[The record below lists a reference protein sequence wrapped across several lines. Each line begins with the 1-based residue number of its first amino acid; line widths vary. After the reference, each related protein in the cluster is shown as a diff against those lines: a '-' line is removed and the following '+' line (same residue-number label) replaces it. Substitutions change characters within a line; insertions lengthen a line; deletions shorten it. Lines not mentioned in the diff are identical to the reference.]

1 MSLTFFRYP
10 KIFEK
15 GSAWIKGHKNLLG
28 FLLFFLLSTTL
39 SFARADDPFV
49 SQWDELYH
57 LSYVQYV
64 TQGTIPAN
72 GYPMNDWSKSAFS
85 CYPVSL
91 IGMTTDV
98 PCGELGAGSRYP
110 TGGTNTAALWPPV
123 YYILTAAI
131 MIPVTFLLGIDGG
144 LFAARYATGII
155 WALGISLLSL
165 IILRKSRSFVLGAI
179 FSLLSTSLS
188 LFGQSASF
196 VSPHSTVPLLLALGL
211 MLSFWLE
218 GQVSAYKEKRL
229 SGPFPP
235 LGLIRAV
242 GLWLAVAG
250 SFGLLVGLT
259 VPHSFPLLL
268 VIGVFVFLGVV
279 GSNNLRLTSKINWG
293 FATILVSGLSLI
305 GFLLA
310 YRFWGWQLALRS
322 VDYPAD
328 VNTAAM
334 DIGVQGSYPSRLE
347 QVLSLWWEFWP
358 QGLSNPWLQGTIAIF
373 VENFWIF
380 VLPALIITA
389 LATLGIQHWL
399 TRISLG
405 LIIAAPIASNLAFLT
420 LQISLPERYGLV
432 IVLLG
437 LFGIANENIGK
448 VFRVVLLV
456 AAISTY
462 ILGFFYN
469 PLPFAEAVC
478 PPGSF
483 TWQFG
488 CVLP

>member
-1 MSLTFFRYP
+1 MSLTFVRLP
-10 KIFEK
+10 KIFER

-28 FLLFFLLSTTL
+28 FLLFFLLSATL
-39 SFARADDPFV
+39 SFTRADNPYV

-72 GYPMNDWSKSAFS
+72 GYPMNDWSKSSFS

-123 YYILTAAI
+123 YYILTAVI

-155 WALGISLLSL
+155 WALGVSLLSL
-165 IILRKSRSFVLGAI
+165 IILRKSRSFVLGAT

-218 GQVSAYKEKRL
+218 RQINVFRDKGL
-229 SGPFPP
+229 SGAFSAS
-235 LGLIRAV
+235 GLIGA
-242 GLWLAVAG
+242 GSLWILVAG

-268 VIGVFVFLGVV
+268 VIGVFIFLGVV
-279 GSNNLRLTSKINWG
+279 GSNNLRFTSKVNWG
-293 FATILVSGLSLI
+293 FTTIVVSGLSLI

-334 DIGVQGSYPSRLE
+334 DIGVQGSYPSLV
-347 QVLSLWWEFWP
+347 QQILNLWWEFWP

-405 LIIAAPIASNLAFLT
+405 LVIAAPIASNLAFST
-420 LQISLPERYGLV
+420 LQIALPERYGLV

-437 LFGIANENIGK
+437 LFGLANENFGK
-448 VFRVVLLV
+448 VFRVVLFV
-456 AAISTY
+456 AAVATY
-462 ILGFFYN
+462 ILSFFYN

-483 TWQFG
+483 TGALG

>member
-1 MSLTFFRYP
+1 
-10 KIFEK
+10 
-15 GSAWIKGHKNLLG
+15 
-28 FLLFFLLSTTL
+28 
-39 SFARADDPFV
+39 
-49 SQWDELYH
+49 
-57 LSYVQYV
+57 
-64 TQGTIPAN
+64 
-72 GYPMNDWSKSAFS
+72 
-85 CYPVSL
+85 
-91 IGMTTDV
+91 
-98 PCGELGAGSRYP
+98 
-110 TGGTNTAALWPPV
+110 
-123 YYILTAAI
+123 
-131 MIPVTFLLGIDGG
+131 
-144 LFAARYATGII
+144 
-155 WALGISLLSL
+155 
-165 IILRKSRSFVLGAI
+165 
-179 FSLLSTSLS
+179 
-188 LFGQSASF
+188 
-196 VSPHSTVPLLLALGL
+196 

-218 GQVSAYKEKRL
+218 RQVSAYKEKRL
-229 SGPFPP
+229 SVPFPP
-235 LGLIRAV
+235 SGTIRAV

-405 LIIAAPIASNLAFLT
+405 LVIAAPIASNLAFST

-437 LFGIANENIGK
+437 LFGLANEKIGK
-448 VFRVVLLV
+448 VFRVVLLL
-456 AAISTY
+456 AAIATY
-462 ILGFFYN
+462 ILSFFYN

-483 TWQFG
+483 TWHLG